1 MARTKTKT
9 AAAVVALDA
18 PAVHTETMGDLQRE
32 AILFSLKIG
41 SWRIRKNAERAKVE
55 TTAQARLVNVRKR
68 ILDSDEYRAIAKEDT
83 AAREFVLRQ
92 SVPSPLGRGVY
103 LLPIEL
109 VKGTM
114 DWLSGYQARREDLIR
129 AFLEVYPAQQ
139 EEMRGTLGDLYDEDD
154 YPDRDDVQGKFW
166 VSTMLMEL
174 NAPTALKGISGLM
187 YEEEVARI
195 RNVWDETRETISA
208 ALYSEMA
215 ELVGTLAERLETKPG
230 EKEQVIRGAVVEKFQ
245 EWCDLFTARN
255 LSRDGRLEALV
266 ARGRA
271 IVSGLEVSTIR
282 DSKTLRK
289 ELATEFCV
297 LRTELTAAIG
307 ARPTRKIR
315 LMEE

>member
-9 AAAVVALDA
+9 AAVDFSEVGE
-18 PAVHTETMGDLQRE
+18 VRTEMIGDLQRE

-41 SWRIRKNAERAKVE
+41 QWRIRKNAEQAKVE
-55 TTAQARLVNVRKR
+55 TTAQRRLVNVRKR

-114 DWLSGYQARREDLIR
+114 DWLKGYQARRATVIE
-129 AFLEVYPAQQ
+129 AFLAVYPAQH
-139 EEMRGTLGDLYDEDD
+139 EEMRATLGDLYDPDD
-154 YPDRDDVQGKFW
+154 YPDPDEVRDKFW
-166 VSTMLMEL
+166 VSTMMMEL
-174 NAPTALKGISGLM
+174 SAPTALKGISGLM
-187 YEEEVARI
+187 YAEEVERI

-215 ELVGTLAERLETKPG
+215 ELVGTLAERLQTKPG
-230 EKEQVIRGAVVEKFQ
+230 EKEQVIRGSVVEKFQ
-245 EWCDLFTARN
+245 EWCDLFSARN

-266 ARGRA
+266 DRGRA
-271 IVSGLEVSTIR
+271 IVSGLEVGTIR

-289 ELATEFCV
+289 ELATEFGA
-297 LRTELTAAIG
+297 LRNELTAAIG

-315 LMEE
+315 LDE